1 MSVAVCFPLG
11 DTMTGAILA
20 FSPAFFPFFDE
31 LGEPPAESVGG
42 GLFELDL
49 IEQDWP
55 INDNNRNRG
64 SMP

>member
-20 FSPAFFPFFDE
+20 FSSACFFPVFDE
-31 LGEPPAESVGG
+31 LGEPG

-64 SMP
+64 SMT

>member
-20 FSPAFFPFFDE
+20 FSSAFFPFFDE
-31 LGEPPAESVGG
+31 LGESG
-42 GLFELDL
+42 GLFELEL

>member
-1 MSVAVCFPLG
+1 
-11 DTMTGAILA
+11 MTGAILD
-20 FSPAFFPFFDE
+20 FSSACFFPVFDE
-31 LGEPPAESVGG
+31 LGEPG

>member
-11 DTMTGAILA
+11 DTMTGAILD
-20 FSPAFFPFFDE
+20 FSSACFFPVFDE
-31 LGEPPAESVGG
+31 LGEPG
-42 GLFELDL
+42 GLFVLDL